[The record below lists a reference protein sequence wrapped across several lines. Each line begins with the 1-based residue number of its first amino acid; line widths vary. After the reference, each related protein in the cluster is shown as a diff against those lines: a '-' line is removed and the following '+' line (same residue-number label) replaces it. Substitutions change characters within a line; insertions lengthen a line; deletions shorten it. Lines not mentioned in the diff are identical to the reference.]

1 MIVKWKSDVA
11 LDRFVTEW
19 RGMILSLEHHGTHW
33 RLTVVSKSASDVLEC
48 NGKCEA
54 LVHQHWA
61 SPRHAMEAI
70 DAAMDRAVTQL
81 ASTGIVAQQRPVGA
95 PLRLAV
101 ERG

>member
-1 MIVKWKSDVA
+1 MIVKWKSDGPERLA
-11 LDRFVTEW
+11 TEW
-19 RGMILSLEHHGTHW
+19 RGMILSLERVGTHW
-33 RLTVVSKSASDVLEC
+33 RLAVVAKSASDVLEC

-70 DAAMDRAVTQL
+70 DAAMDRAVTHL
-81 ASTGIVAQQRPVGA
+81 AATGIVAQQRPVGV